1 MPGREQGFKK
11 KKSRIRSHDTYSC
24 SMRQTNRKKENPW
37 KQQIGEI
44 TIKKKESQPTC
55 LPFSSLSLSIL
66 TNRPTKS
73 VFFFKPLLVIITRI
87 RGITGFLL
95 TSLCFFFNSPFPF
108 FAPLMHPFAAKFSK
122 TMMEQSKM
130 PATQGPFYCTS
141 QLARAVSGQSEKK
154 ENAQTKTTEST
165 IINTSSYDLHYEMN
179 KSPKHGHCYSN
190 HKSNNIKKN
199 RCFSPFL

>member
-1 MPGREQGFKK
+1 MPGREQGLKK

-44 TIKKKESQPTC
+44 TIKKKKASQPVF
-55 LPFSSLSLSIL
+55 LSPLFLFRFSQ
-66 TNRPTKS
+66 TDQQK
-73 VFFFKPLLVIITRI
+73 VFFLKPLLVIITRI